1 MIITRAIKLKEFKEL
16 NKFDKNVQDF
26 LLDNIVRILPIKLK
40 NEVIRAK
47 RERKIRYRAIE
58 LTYNMLRPGLSL
70 LKKRI
75 E

>member
-1 MIITRAIKLKEFKEL
+1 MIITRAIKLDDLE
-16 NKFDKNVQDF
+16 KNEQNF

-47 RERKIRYRAIE
+47 RERKIRYRIIE